1 MTERVAADAVGWASA
16 LRGHEGIRAE
26 LLGEGPLKVGARRH
40 RPRLAHTLRR
50 ISAERRDGFYRG
62 LVAEEIVA
70 LLRRLGGLHTT
81 EDFEGFSGYYAVPI
95 STQYRGYDVLVCP
108 PPSLGSVALEILAL
122 LSRLNL
128 SGVPP
133 LSPRRLHLT
142 IEAARLAYADRR
154 RFLPNGDH
162 CATAVALLDPNE

>member
-1 MTERVAADAVGWASA
+1 MASGCARGARLEWFRERGIRKVPAFSPHLVAIPGLVDGWDRLARDHGTRPLTELLAPAITYAEEGFPVTERVAADAVGWASA
-16 LRGHEGIRAE
+16 LRGHEGTRAE

-95 STQYRGYDVLVCP
+95 ST
-108 PPSLGSVALEILAL
+108 
-122 LSRLNL
+122 
-128 SGVPP
+128 
-133 LSPRRLHLT
+133 
-142 IEAARLAYADRR
+142 
-154 RFLPNGDH
+154 
-162 CATAVALLDPNE
+162 